1 MLINRKS
8 FGMFFLA
15 LLIAS
20 IWWWHL
26 NDEVDTTKLEQKSA
40 LQEVINACDLITEKA
55 AANLV
60 AIVEEQKLEIAGRK
74 AHVFKLC
81 MGDRGYQEN
90 PDWTKFSAPIAVQ
103 ISKETNISV
112 DEAFEN
118 LRRVNMM
125 QLTPEKGTPLFWIK
139 SGKSVN

>member
-1 MLINRKS
+1 
-8 FGMFFLA
+8 MFFLV

-20 IWWWHL
+20 AWWWHT
-26 NDEVDTTKLEQKSA
+26 NDDDDKSKPNQISA
-40 LQEVINACDLITEKA
+40 LQVDINACDLITEKA
-55 AANLV
+55 AASLV

-90 PDWTKFSAPIAVQ
+90 PNWTKFSAPIADKV
-103 ISKETNISV
+103 SKETNVSV

-118 LRRVNMM
+118 LRRANMM
-125 QLTPEKGTPLFWIK
+125 QINPENGTPLFWIK
-139 SGKSVN
+139 SGKSIS

>member
-1 MLINRKS
+1 
-8 FGMFFLA
+8 MFFLA
-15 LLIAS
+15 LLIVIAG
-20 IWWWHL
+20 WRYT
-26 NDEVDTTKLEQKSA
+26 NDVLETTKPSQKTA
-40 LQEVINACDLITEKA
+40 LQENINACDLITEKA

-60 AIVEEQKLEIAGRK
+60 AIVEEQKLEIVGRK

-90 PDWTKFSAPIAVQ
+90 PDWTKFSAPIADKV
-103 ISKETNISV
+103 SKETNVSV

-118 LRRVNMM
+118 LRRENMM
-125 QLTPEKGTPLFWIK
+125 QITPKKGTPLFWRK

>member
-1 MLINRKS
+1 
-8 FGMFFLA
+8 MFFLV

-20 IWWWHL
+20 AWWWHA
-26 NDEVDTTKLEQKSA
+26 NDDDDKSKPNQKSA
-40 LQEVINACDLITEKA
+40 LQEEINACDLITEKA

-90 PDWTKFSAPIAVQ
+90 PDWTKFSAPIADKV
-103 ISKETNISV
+103 SKETNVSV

>member
-1 MLINRKS
+1 
-8 FGMFFLA
+8 MFFA
-15 LLIAS
+15 LLIA
-20 IWWWHL
+20 IAWWWHSNNL
-26 NDEVDTTKLEQKSA
+26 IDTSKPNQKTA
-40 LQEVINACDLITEKA
+40 LQEDINACDLITEKA

-90 PDWTKFSAPIAVQ
+90 PDWTKFSAPIADKV
-103 ISKETNISV
+103 SKESNVSV
-112 DEAFEN
+112 DEAYEN

-125 QLTPEKGTPLFWIK
+125 QLSPEKGTPLFWIK